1 MRSRASVFAVGAIII
16 AAIAIY
22 AASFTVTLRESAL
35 VLQFGEPKRVIS
47 EPGLYF
53 RLPVVETITYLD
65 KRVRNF
71 DVEPQ
76 LLLTREQKRVVI
88 SAFVRYQI
96 VDPLKFY
103 QVAKTTLNAEGQIGS
118 VLISTLRSAVGN
130 TPMTDILT
138 PKRAELMAL
147 ISQELTRQAA
157 APYGIRIVDVRF
169 QRVDLPP
176 QNSEAVF
183 NQMRSQRAQEA
194 AGIRADGNRRALE
207 IKAEADKERV
217 VTLAEA
223 QRKSSITRGQGDAE
237 ATRIYNEAFS
247 RDPQFFDFYR
257 SMQAMQ
263 LGLGGDNTTFVG
275 APTGDFFRFFDRNPD
290 APALL
295 PEQAKPQAAPESP
308 PAQQPEKPAEGAA
321 PESGGQ

>member
-1 MRSRASVFAVGAIII
+1 MRSRIPILAVAGLILL
-16 AAIAIY
+16 AIAIY
-22 AASFTVTLRESAL
+22 AAAFTVTLRESAL
-35 VLQFGEPKRVIS
+35 VLRFGEPKRTIT
-47 EPGLYF
+47 EPGLYL
-53 RLPVVETITYLD
+53 RLPVVESVTYLD

-96 VDPLKFY
+96 VEPLKFY
-103 QVAKTTLNAEGQIGS
+103 QVAKTTMNAEGQIGA

-138 PKRAELMAL
+138 PKRAELMKL
-147 ISQELTRQAA
+147 ITGELTRQAA

-217 VTLAEA
+217 VALAEA
-223 QRKSSITRGQGDAE
+223 QRKSSITRGEGDAE
-237 ATRIYNEAFS
+237 ATRVYNDAFS

-263 LGLGGDNTTFVG
+263 LGLGGDNTTYVG
-275 APTGDFFRFFDRNPD
+275 APTGDFFRFFDRNPTGTGVLP
-290 APALL
+290 APAMPDAT
-295 PEQAKPQAAPESP
+295 PEP
-308 PAQQPEKPAEGAA
+308 QPEAPADNTG
-321 PESGGQ
+321 PESGAE

>member
-1 MRSRASVFAVGAIII
+1 VRNRVSVLVLGAIIVV
-16 AAIAIY
+16 AIAIY
-22 AASFTVTLRESAL
+22 AAAFTVNLRETAL
-35 VLQFGEPKRVIS
+35 VLQFGEPKRVLT

-53 RLPVVETITYLD
+53 RVPVIESVTYLD

-76 LLLTREQKRVVI
+76 LLLTREQKRVLI

-96 VDPLKFY
+96 VEPLKFY
-103 QVAKTTLNAEGQIGS
+103 QVAKTTMNAEGQIGS

-138 PKRAELMAL
+138 PKRAELMSL
-147 ISQELTRQAA
+147 ITQELTRQAA

-194 AGIRADGNRRALE
+194 AGIRADGARRALE

-223 QRKSSITRGQGDAE
+223 QRKSSIKRGEGDAE
-237 ATRIYNEAFS
+237 ATRIYNEAYS
-247 RDPQFFDFYR
+247 RDPKFFDFYR

-290 APALL
+290 GTTAL
-295 PEQAKPQAAPESP
+295 PGAAKPQAAPE
-308 PAQQPEKPAEGAA
+308 QQPEQQPEQPAGGAA
-321 PESGGQ
+321 PEPSSQ

>member
-1 MRSRASVFAVGAIII
+1 MRNRSAFVGLVAVI
-16 AAIAIY
+16 AIAIAAY
-22 AASFTVTLRESAL
+22 AAAFTVNLRESAL
-35 VLQFGEPKRVIS
+35 ILRFGEPKRTIT

-53 RLPVVETITYLD
+53 RVPVVESVTYLD

-103 QVAKTTLNAEGQIGS
+103 QVAKTTMNAEGQIGA

-138 PKRAELMAL
+138 PKRADLMSL
-147 ISQELTRQAA
+147 ITQELTRQAA

-217 VTLAEA
+217 VALAEA
-223 QRKSSITRGQGDAE
+223 QRKSSITRGEGDAE
-237 ATRIYNEAFS
+237 ATKVYNEAFS
-247 RDPQFFDFYR
+247 RDPKFFDFYR

-263 LGLGGDNTTFVG
+263 LGLGGETTTYVG
-275 APTGDFFRFFDRNPD
+275 SPTGDFFRFFDR
-290 APALL
+290 
-295 PEQAKPQAAPESP
+295 EG
-308 PAQQPEKPAEGAA
+308 PAEAPVTGAA
-321 PESGGQ
+321 PQTGGAAPTTGPE

>member
-1 MRSRASVFAVGAIII
+1 MRNRIPVIAIAAVII
-16 AAIAIY
+16 AAIGIY
-22 AASFTVTLRESAL
+22 AAAFTVTLRESAL
-35 VLQFGEPKRVIS
+35 VLQFGEPKRTIK

-53 RLPVVETITYLD
+53 RLPIVENVTYLD

-96 VDPLKFY
+96 TDPLKFY
-103 QVAKTTLNAEGQIGS
+103 QVAKTTMNAEGQIGA

-138 PKRAELMAL
+138 PKRAELMSL
-147 ISQELTRQAA
+147 ITQELTRQAA

-223 QRKSSITRGQGDAE
+223 QRKASITRGEGDAE
-237 ATRIYNEAFS
+237 ATRVYNEAYS
-247 RDPQFFDFYR
+247 SDPKFFDFYR

-263 LGLGGDNTTFVG
+263 LGLGGENTTFVG
-275 APTGDFFRFFDRNPD
+275 APSGDFFRFFDRNPD
-290 APALL
+290 TPTAP
-295 PEQAKPQAAPESP
+295 PPAKPQAAPGL
-308 PAQQPEKPAEGAA
+308 QPEQPAEGVT
-321 PESGGQ
+321 PESGSQ

>member
-1 MRSRASVFAVGAIII
+1 MRSKASVFAIGAIIVL
-16 AAIAIY
+16 AIGLY
-22 AASFTVTLRESAL
+22 AAAFTVNLRETAL
-35 VLQFGEPKRVIS
+35 VLQFGEPKRVIT

-53 RLPVVETITYLD
+53 RVPVIESVTYLD

-76 LLLTREQKRVVI
+76 LLLTREQKRVLI

-103 QVAKTTLNAEGQIGS
+103 QVAKTTMVAEGQIGS

-138 PKRAELMAL
+138 PKRAELMSL
-147 ISQELTRQAA
+147 ITQELTRQAA

-176 QNSEAVF
+176 HNSEAVF

-194 AGIRADGNRRALE
+194 AGIRADGARRALE

-223 QRKSSITRGQGDAE
+223 QRKSSITRGEGDAE
-237 ATRIYNEAFS
+237 ATRIYNEAYS
-247 RDPQFFDFYR
+247 RDPKFFDFYR

-275 APTGDFFRFFDRNPD
+275 APTGDFFRYFDREG
-290 APALL
+290 APAAPASGPASAPASPAPATG
-295 PEQAKPQAAPESP
+295 PE
-308 PAQQPEKPAEGAA
+308 
-321 PESGGQ
+321 

>member
-1 MRSRASVFAVGAIII
+1 MRSRVSVLAVVAVVI

-22 AASFTVTLRESAL
+22 ASAFTVTLRETAL
-35 VLQFGEPKRVIS
+35 VLQFGEPRRVIT
-47 EPGLYF
+47 EPGLYL
-53 RLPVVETITYLD
+53 RVPVVESVTYLD

-76 LLLTREQKRVVI
+76 LLLTREQKRVLI

-103 QVAKTTLNAEGQIGS
+103 QVAKTTVNAEGQIGA

-130 TPMTDILT
+130 TAMTDILT
-138 PKRAELMAL
+138 PKRAELMTV

-194 AGIRADGNRRALE
+194 AGIRADGARRALE

-223 QRKSSITRGQGDAE
+223 QRKSSITRGEGDAE
-237 ATRIYNEAFS
+237 ATKVYNEAYS
-247 RDPQFFDFYR
+247 RDPKFFDFYR

-263 LGLGGDNTTFVG
+263 LGLGGANTTFVG
-275 APTGDFFRFFDRNPD
+275 APSGDFFRFFDRNSD
-290 APALL
+290 APPPLPAL
-295 PEQAKPQAAPESP
+295 AAPQATPQPQP
-308 PAQQPEKPAEGAA
+308 PAQGEG
-321 PESGGQ
+321 PESSQ

>member
-1 MRSRASVFAVGAIII
+1 
-16 AAIAIY
+16 
-22 AASFTVTLRESAL
+22 
-35 VLQFGEPKRVIS
+35 VI
-47 EPGLYF
+47 EG
-53 RLPVVETITYLD
+53 VTYLD

-76 LLLTREQKRVVI
+76 LLLTREQKRVLI

-103 QVAKTTLNAEGQIGS
+103 QVAKTTMNAEGQIGS

-138 PKRAELMAL
+138 PKRAKLMSL
-147 ISQELTRQAA
+147 ITQELTRQAA

-194 AGIRADGNRRALE
+194 AGIRADGARRALE
-207 IKAEADKERV
+207 FKAEADKERV

-223 QRKSSITRGQGDAE
+223 QRKSSITRGEGDAE
-237 ATRIYNEAFS
+237 ATRIYNEAYS
-247 RDPQFFDFYR
+247 RDPKFFDFYR

-275 APTGDFFRFFDRNPD
+275 APTGDFFRYFDREGTSAVPANGPAS
-290 APALL
+290 APQSPAPTSG
-295 PEQAKPQAAPESP
+295 PE
-308 PAQQPEKPAEGAA
+308 
-321 PESGGQ
+321 

>member
-1 MRSRASVFAVGAIII
+1 VRSRVSVLVLGAIIVV
-16 AAIAIY
+16 AIGLY
-22 AASFTVTLRESAL
+22 AAAFTVNLRETAL
-35 VLQFGEPKRVIS
+35 VLQFGEPKRVLT

-53 RLPVVETITYLD
+53 RVPVIESVTYLD

-76 LLLTREQKRVVI
+76 LLLTREQKRVLI

-103 QVAKTTLNAEGQIGS
+103 QVAKTTMNAEGQIGS

-138 PKRAELMAL
+138 PKRAELMSL
-147 ISQELTRQAA
+147 ITQELTRQAA

-194 AGIRADGNRRALE
+194 AGIRADGARRALE

-223 QRKSSITRGQGDAE
+223 QRKSSITRGEGDAE
-237 ATRIYNEAFS
+237 ATRIYNEAYS
-247 RDPQFFDFYR
+247 RDPKFFDFYR
-257 SMQAMQ
+257 SMQAML

-275 APTGDFFRFFDRNPD
+275 APTGDFFRFFDREGT
-290 APALL
+290 AAG
-295 PEQAKPQAAPESP
+295 AATGATAAPEN
-308 PAQQPEKPAEGAA
+308 PAPATGPE
-321 PESGGQ
+321 

>member
-1 MRSRASVFAVGAIII
+1 VRNRIPVLAIGALIL
-16 AAIAIY
+16 AGLAFY
-22 AASFTVTLRESAL
+22 AAAFTVTLRESAL
-35 VLQFGEPKRVIS
+35 VLRFGEPKRTIT

-53 RLPVVETITYLD
+53 RLPIVESVTFLD

-71 DVEPQ
+71 DVDPQ

-96 VDPLKFY
+96 VEPLKFY
-103 QVAKTTLNAEGQIGS
+103 QVAKTTMNAEGQIGA

-138 PKRAELMAL
+138 PKRADLMAL
-147 ISQELTRQAA
+147 ITKELTRQAA

-217 VTLAEA
+217 VALAEA
-223 QRKSSITRGQGDAE
+223 QRQASITRGEGEAE
-237 ATRIYNEAFS
+237 ATRIYNEAYS
-247 RDPQFFDFYR
+247 RDPRFFDFYR

-263 LGLGGDNTTFVG
+263 LGLAGENTTFVG
-275 APTGDFFRFFDRNPD
+275 APSGDFFRFFDREVPGQLPGSPLAPRPENP
-290 APALL
+290 APAAG
-295 PEQAKPQAAPESP
+295 PE
-308 PAQQPEKPAEGAA
+308 
-321 PESGGQ
+321 

>member
-1 MRSRASVFAVGAIII
+1 MRSKASVLAIGVII
-16 AAIAIY
+16 VLAIVAY
-22 AASFTVTLRESAL
+22 AAAFTVTLRESAL

-53 RLPVVETITYLD
+53 RLPVVESVTYLD

-71 DVEPQ
+71 DVDPQ
-76 LLLTREQKRVVI
+76 LLLTREQKRVLI

-96 VDPLKFY
+96 IDPLKFY
-103 QVAKTTLNAEGQIGS
+103 QVAKTTMNAEGQIGS

-147 ISQELTRQAA
+147 ITQELTRQAA

-194 AGIRADGNRRALE
+194 AGIRADGARRALE

-223 QRKSSITRGQGDAE
+223 QRKSSITRGEGDAE
-237 ATRIYNEAFS
+237 ATKIYNEAFG
-247 RDPQFFDFYR
+247 RDPKFFDFYR

-263 LGLGGDNTTFVG
+263 VGLAGNSTTFVG
-275 APTGDFFRFFDRNPD
+275 APTGDFFRFFDRD
-290 APALL
+290 ADSKLPVPKPEGPAPTTG
-295 PEQAKPQAAPESP
+295 PE
-308 PAQQPEKPAEGAA
+308 
-321 PESGGQ
+321 

>member
-1 MRSRASVFAVGAIII
+1 VRSKASVFAIGAIIVL
-16 AAIAIY
+16 AIGLY
-22 AASFTVTLRESAL
+22 AAAFTVNLRETAL
-35 VLQFGEPKRVIS
+35 VLQFGEPKRVIT

-53 RLPVVETITYLD
+53 RVPVIESVTYLD

-76 LLLTREQKRVVI
+76 LLLTREQKRVLI

-103 QVAKTTLNAEGQIGS
+103 QVAKTTMVAEGQIGS

-138 PKRAELMAL
+138 PKRAELMSL
-147 ISQELTRQAA
+147 ITQELTRQAA

-194 AGIRADGNRRALE
+194 AGIRADGARRALE

-223 QRKSSITRGQGDAE
+223 QRKSSITRGEGDAE
-237 ATRIYNEAFS
+237 ATRIYNEAYS
-247 RDPQFFDFYR
+247 RDPKFFDFYR

-275 APTGDFFRFFDRNPD
+275 APTGDFFRYFDREG
-290 APALL
+290 APAAPASGPASAPASPAPATG
-295 PEQAKPQAAPESP
+295 PE
-308 PAQQPEKPAEGAA
+308 
-321 PESGGQ
+321 

>member
-1 MRSRASVFAVGAIII
+1 MRNRISVLVIGAVIV

-22 AASFTVTLRESAL
+22 TAAFTVNLRETAL
-35 VLQFGEPKRVIS
+35 VLQFGEPKRVLT

-53 RLPVVETITYLD
+53 RVPVIESVTYLD

-76 LLLTREQKRVVI
+76 LLLTREQKRVLI

-103 QVAKTTLNAEGQIGS
+103 QVAKTTVNAEGQIGS

-138 PKRAELMAL
+138 PKRAELMSL
-147 ISQELTRQAA
+147 ITQELTRQAA

-223 QRKSSITRGQGDAE
+223 QRKSSITRGEGDAE
-237 ATRIYNEAFS
+237 ATRIYNEAYS
-247 RDPQFFDFYR
+247 RDPKFFDFYR

-263 LGLGGDNTTFVG
+263 QGLGGDNTTFVG
-275 APTGDFFRFFDRNPD
+275 APTGDFFRFFDR
-290 APALL
+290 
-295 PEQAKPQAAPESP
+295 EGSSAAPGKG
-308 PAQQPEKPAEGAA
+308 PAAVPANPEPTTG
-321 PESGGQ
+321 PE

>member
-1 MRSRASVFAVGAIII
+1 MRYRASVLVLGAVILV
-16 AAIAIY
+16 AIALY
-22 AASFTVTLRESAL
+22 ASAFTVTLRESAM

-53 RLPVVETITYLD
+53 RLPVVEGVTYLD

-76 LLLTREQKRVVI
+76 LLLTREQKRVLI

-103 QVAKTTLNAEGQIGS
+103 QVAKTTMNAEGQIGA

-130 TPMTDILT
+130 TSMTDILT
-138 PKRAELMAL
+138 PKRAELMSV
-147 ISQELTRQAA
+147 ITQELTRQAA

-194 AGIRADGNRRALE
+194 AGIRADGARRALE

-223 QRKSSITRGQGDAE
+223 QRKSSITRGEGDAE
-237 ATRIYNEAFS
+237 ATGIYNQAYG
-247 RDPQFFDFYR
+247 RDPKFFDFYR
-257 SMQAMQ
+257 SMQAML
-263 LGLGGDNTTFVG
+263 LGLGGDTTTFVG
-275 APTGDFFRFFDRNPD
+275 SPSGDFFRFFDRNAN
-290 APALL
+290 APATL
-295 PEQAKPQAAPESP
+295 PAPATPQTAPAPQVEP
-308 PAQQPEKPAEGAA
+308 PAEGVA

>member
-1 MRSRASVFAVGAIII
+1 MRRQIPVIAVAAVIV
-16 AAIAIY
+16 AAIAVY
-22 AASFTVTLRESAL
+22 ASAFTVTLKESAL
-35 VLQFGEPKRVIS
+35 VLQFGEPKRTIQQ
-47 EPGLYF
+47 PGLYF
-53 RLPVVETITYLD
+53 RLPIVENVTYLD

-96 VDPLKFY
+96 TDPLKFY
-103 QVAKTTLNAEGQIGS
+103 QVAKTTMNAEGQIGA

-138 PKRAELMAL
+138 PKRAELMSL
-147 ISQELTRQAA
+147 ITQELTRQAA

-194 AGIRADGNRRALE
+194 AGIRADGKRRALE

-223 QRKSSITRGQGDAE
+223 QRKASITRGEGDAE
-237 ATRIYNEAFS
+237 ATKIYNEAYS
-247 RDPQFFDFYR
+247 SDPKFFDFYR

-275 APTGDFFRFFDRNPD
+275 APSGDFFRFFDRNPD
-290 APALL
+290 TPEAPA
-295 PEQAKPQAAPESP
+295 PAQPQAAP
-308 PAQQPEKPAEGAA
+308 ALQPEAPAEGAQ
-321 PESGGQ
+321 PESGSQ

>member
-1 MRSRASVFAVGAIII
+1 MRSKASVFAIGAIIVL
-16 AAIAIY
+16 AIGLY
-22 AASFTVTLRESAL
+22 AAAFTVNLRETAL
-35 VLQFGEPKRVIS
+35 VLQFGEPKRVIT

-53 RLPVVETITYLD
+53 RVPVIESVTYLD

-76 LLLTREQKRVVI
+76 LLLTREQKRVLI

-103 QVAKTTLNAEGQIGS
+103 QVAKTTMNAEGQIGS

-138 PKRAELMAL
+138 PKRAELMSL
-147 ISQELTRQAA
+147 ITQELTRQAA

-194 AGIRADGNRRALE
+194 AGIRADGARRALE

-223 QRKSSITRGQGDAE
+223 QRKSSITRGEGDAE
-237 ATRIYNEAFS
+237 ATRIYNEAYS
-247 RDPQFFDFYR
+247 RDPKFFDFYR

-275 APTGDFFRFFDRNPD
+275 APTGDFFRYFDREG
-290 APALL
+290 APAAPASGPASAPASPAPATG
-295 PEQAKPQAAPESP
+295 PE
-308 PAQQPEKPAEGAA
+308 
-321 PESGGQ
+321 

>member
-1 MRSRASVFAVGAIII
+1 MRHRIPVIAI
-16 AAIAIY
+16 AAVILAAIGLY
-22 AASFTVTLRESAL
+22 AAAFTVTLRESAL
-35 VLQFGEPKRVIS
+35 VLQFGEPKRIIK

-53 RLPVVETITYLD
+53 RLPIVENVTYLD

-96 VDPLKFY
+96 TDPLKFY
-103 QVAKTTLNAEGQIGS
+103 QVAKTTMNAEGQIGA

-138 PKRAELMAL
+138 PKRAELMSL
-147 ISQELTRQAA
+147 ITQELTRQAA

-194 AGIRADGNRRALE
+194 AGIRADGARRALE

-217 VTLAEA
+217 VTLADA
-223 QRKSSITRGQGDAE
+223 QRKASITRGEGDAE
-237 ATRIYNEAFS
+237 ATRIYNEAYS
-247 RDPQFFDFYR
+247 SDPKFFDFYR

-263 LGLGGDNTTFVG
+263 LGLGGENTTFVG
-275 APTGDFFRFFDRNPD
+275 APSGDFFRFFDRNPD
-290 APALL
+290 TPAAP
-295 PEQAKPQAAPESP
+295 PPAKPQAAPGL
-308 PAQQPEKPAEGAA
+308 QPEQPAEGAA
-321 PESGGQ
+321 PESGSQ

>member
-1 MRSRASVFAVGAIII
+1 VRSKASVFAIGAIIVL
-16 AAIAIY
+16 AIGLY
-22 AASFTVTLRESAL
+22 AAAFTVNLRETAL
-35 VLQFGEPKRVIS
+35 VLQFGEPKRVIT

-53 RLPVVETITYLD
+53 RVPVIESVTYLD

-76 LLLTREQKRVVI
+76 LLLTREQKRVLI

-103 QVAKTTLNAEGQIGS
+103 QVAKTTMVAEGQIGS

-138 PKRAELMAL
+138 PKRAELMSL
-147 ISQELTRQAA
+147 ITQELTRQAA

-194 AGIRADGNRRALE
+194 AGIRADGARRALE

-223 QRKSSITRGQGDAE
+223 QRKSSITRGEGDAE
-237 ATRIYNEAFS
+237 ATRIYNEAYS
-247 RDPQFFDFYR
+247 RDPKFFDFYR

-275 APTGDFFRFFDRNPD
+275 APTGDFFRYFDREG
-290 APALL
+290 APAAPANGPASAPASPAPATG
-295 PEQAKPQAAPESP
+295 PE
-308 PAQQPEKPAEGAA
+308 
-321 PESGGQ
+321 

>member
-1 MRSRASVFAVGAIII
+1 VRNRISILVVGAVIV

-22 AASFTVTLRESAL
+22 SAAFTVTLREAAL
-35 VLQFGEPKRVIS
+35 VLQFGEPKRVIT
-47 EPGLYF
+47 EPGLYL
-53 RLPVVETITYLD
+53 RVPVIESVTYLD

-96 VDPLKFY
+96 VEPLKFY
-103 QVAKTTLNAEGQIGS
+103 QVAKTTINAEGQIGA

-138 PKRAELMAL
+138 PKRAELMSV
-147 ISQELTRQAA
+147 IHQELTRQAA

-194 AGIRADGNRRALE
+194 AGIRADGARRALE
-207 IKAEADKERV
+207 IKAEADKDRV

-223 QRKSSITRGQGDAE
+223 QRKSSITRGEGDAD
-237 ATRIYNEAFS
+237 ATRIYNEAYS
-247 RDPQFFDFYR
+247 RDPNFFDFYR

-263 LGLGGDNTTFVG
+263 LGLGGDTTTFVG
-275 APTGDFFRFFDRNPD
+275 APTGDFFRFFDRNPE
-290 APALL
+290 APAAL
-295 PEQAKPQAAPESP
+295 AAPAAP
-308 PAQQPEKPAEGAA
+308 QPAPTPQTEPQPEAPADGTA
-321 PESGGQ
+321 PE

>member
-1 MRSRASVFAVGAIII
+1 MRNKASVLAIGAIIVL
-16 AAIAIY
+16 AIGLY
-22 AASFTVTLRESAL
+22 AAAFTVNLRETAL
-35 VLQFGEPKRVIS
+35 VLQFGEPKRVLT

-53 RLPVVETITYLD
+53 RVPVIESVTYLD

-76 LLLTREQKRVVI
+76 LLLTREQKRVLI

-103 QVAKTTLNAEGQIGS
+103 QVAKTTMNAEGQIGS

-138 PKRAELMAL
+138 PKRAELMSL
-147 ISQELTRQAA
+147 ITQELTRQAA

-183 NQMRSQRAQEA
+183 TQMRSQRAQEA
-194 AGIRADGNRRALE
+194 AGIRADGARRALE
-207 IKAEADKERV
+207 LKAEADKERV

-223 QRKSSITRGQGDAE
+223 QRKSSITRGEGDAE
-237 ATRIYNEAFS
+237 ATRIYNEAYS
-247 RDPQFFDFYR
+247 QDPKFFDFYR

-275 APTGDFFRFFDRNPD
+275 APTGDFFRFFDREGTAE
-290 APALL
+290 APAKGPAPAPQSPAPTTG
-295 PEQAKPQAAPESP
+295 PE
-308 PAQQPEKPAEGAA
+308 
-321 PESGGQ
+321 

>member
-1 MRSRASVFAVGAIII
+1 VRSRASVFAVGAIII

>member
-1 MRSRASVFAVGAIII
+1 VRSRVSILVLAAVIV
-16 AAIAIY
+16 AAIGIY
-22 AASFTVTLRESAL
+22 AAAFTVNLRETAL
-35 VLQFGEPKRVIS
+35 VLQFGEPKRILT

-53 RLPVVETITYLD
+53 RVPVIESVTYLD

-76 LLLTREQKRVVI
+76 LLLTREQKRVLI

-103 QVAKTTLNAEGQIGS
+103 QVAKTTMNAEGQIGS

-147 ISQELTRQAA
+147 ITQELTRQAA

-194 AGIRADGNRRALE
+194 AGIRADGARRALE

-223 QRKSSITRGQGDAE
+223 QRKSSIARGEGDAE
-237 ATRIYNEAFS
+237 ATRIYNEAYS
-247 RDPQFFDFYR
+247 RDPKFFDFYR

-275 APTGDFFRFFDRNPD
+275 APTGDFFRFFDREGESPMPQNGA
-290 APALL
+290 AP
-295 PEQAKPQAAPESP
+295 APESP
-308 PAQQPEKPAEGAA
+308 APATGPE
-321 PESGGQ
+321 

>member
-1 MRSRASVFAVGAIII
+1 MRSKVPVLAIVAVIVVAI
-16 AAIAIY
+16 AAY
-22 AASFTVTLRESAL
+22 ASAFTVSLRESAL
-35 VLQFGEPKRVIS
+35 VLQFGEPKRTIK

-53 RLPVVETITYLD
+53 RVPVVESITYLD

-76 LLLTREQKRVVI
+76 LLLTREQKRVLI

-103 QVAKTTLNAEGQIGS
+103 QVAKTTVNAEGQIGA

-130 TPMTDILT
+130 TAMTDILT
-138 PKRAELMAL
+138 PKRAELMGL
-147 ISQELTRQAA
+147 ITRELTRQAA
-157 APYGIRIVDVRF
+157 APYGIDIVDVRF

-194 AGIRADGNRRALE
+194 AGIRADGARRALE

-223 QRKSSITRGQGDAE
+223 QRKASITRGEGDAE
-237 ATRIYNEAFS
+237 ATKIYNEAYS
-247 RDPQFFDFYR
+247 RDPKFFDFYR

-263 LGLGGDNTTFVG
+263 LGLGGDSTTFVG
-275 APTGDFFRFFDRNPD
+275 SPTGDFFRFFDREGPAE
-290 APALL
+290 APAG
-295 PEQAKPQAAPESP
+295 PRAAP
-308 PAQQPEKPAEGAA
+308 A
-321 PESGGQ
+321 PENPAPAAGPE

>member
-1 MRSRASVFAVGAIII
+1 MRSKASVLAVGVIIVLAIC
-16 AAIAIY
+16 IY
-22 AASFTVTLRESAL
+22 AAAFTVTLRESAL
-35 VLQFGEPKRVIS
+35 VLQFGEPKRVIA

-53 RLPVVETITYLD
+53 RLPVVESVTYLD

-76 LLLTREQKRVVI
+76 LLLTREQKRVLI

-103 QVAKTTLNAEGQIGS
+103 QVAKTTMNAEGQIGS

-147 ISQELTRQAA
+147 ITQELTRQAA

-194 AGIRADGNRRALE
+194 AGIRADGARRALE

-223 QRKSSITRGQGDAE
+223 QRKSSITRGEGDAE
-237 ATRIYNEAFS
+237 ATAIYNQAYGE
-247 RDPQFFDFYR
+247 DPKFFDFYR

-263 LGLGGDNTTFVG
+263 LGLGGDTTTFVG
-275 APTGDFFRFFDRNPD
+275 APSGDFFRFFDRNPD
-290 APALL
+290 AVLPLPA
-295 PEQAKPQAAPESP
+295 PNPAAAP
-308 PAQQPEKPAEGAA
+308 QQPSKDAN
-321 PESGGQ
+321 PE

>member
-1 MRSRASVFAVGAIII
+1 MKSRFSVLAVGVLIL
-16 AAIAIY
+16 AAIAVY
-22 AASFTVTLRESAL
+22 ASAFTVNLKQSAL
-35 VLQFGEPKRVIS
+35 ILQFGNPQRVIT

-53 RLPVVETITYLD
+53 RWPVVESVSYLD

-76 LLLTREQKRVVI
+76 LLLTREQKRVLI

-96 VDPLKFY
+96 VDTLKFY
-103 QVAKTTLNAEGQIGS
+103 QVSKTTLNAEGQIGS

-138 PKRAELMAL
+138 PKRAELMNV
-147 ISQELTRQAA
+147 ISKELTRQAA

-194 AGIRADGNRRALE
+194 AGIRADGARRAVELR
-207 IKAEADKERV
+207 AEADKERV
-217 VTLAEA
+217 VVLSEA
-223 QRKSSITRGQGDAE
+223 QRKASISRGEGEAE
-237 ATRIYNEAFS
+237 ATRVFNEAYGK
-247 RDPQFFDFYR
+247 DPAFFDFYR

-263 LGLGGDNTTFVG
+263 QGLGGDNTTFVG
-275 APTGDFFRFFDRNPD
+275 SPTGDFFRFFNRD
-290 APALL
+290 A
-295 PEQAKPQAAPESP
+295 AAPGP
-308 PAQQPEKPAEGAA
+308 KPAQPEN
-321 PESGGQ
+321 SGGNVGPE